1 MDEQARRTLAW
12 RQERQKEKRKLE
24 ERNITHF
31 ELKLAGREEIQNQ
44 SM

>member
-1 MDEQARRTLAW
+1 MNKLE
-12 RQERQKEKRKLE
+12 ERWHDVKKDRKKKRKLE